1 MHSFTFASM
10 CKVMIAITWDALSD
24 GLGLQHQCGHLQ
36 C

>member
-1 MHSFTFASM
+1 MHISTYASM
-10 CKVMIAITWDALSD
+10 RKVMMAITCDALSG